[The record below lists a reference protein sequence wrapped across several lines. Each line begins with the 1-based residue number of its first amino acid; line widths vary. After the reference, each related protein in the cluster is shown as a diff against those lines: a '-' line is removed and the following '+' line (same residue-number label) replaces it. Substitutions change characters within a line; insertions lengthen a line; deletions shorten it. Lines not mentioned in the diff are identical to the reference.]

1 LRRGPFILFVSSC
14 ATGLFVGASYLGES
28 SAQASA
34 GNGGSFGGQV
44 ERSIEARKTA
54 SAELMERAREI
65 AYGLERVKDEIGDL
79 IP

>member
-1 LRRGPFILFVSSC
+1 MRRGSFILLVSSC

-34 GNGGSFGGQV
+34 GNGGSFGSHV
-44 ERSIEARKTA
+44 ERSIETRETV
-54 SAELMERAREI
+54 SAALMERGREI
-65 AYGLERVKDEIGDL
+65 AYGLERVADELGDL